1 MNNRYEIARE
11 FAKTINSQ
19 YIIKI
24 ILFGSVARHEDTTE
38 SDIEIFFNAVKPFIK
53 DIKRVWRALKL
64 TSPRVLKTIN
74 KRLTEKYIDTVDCMK
89 ETLMM
94 GVVTVEY
101 LEEHKEEFDADKKKL
116 AEAVINAVL
125 LKDILTGM
133 QEFHESIVELK
144 RGLDRVRISAK
155 YAMIANKKGL
165 KDIEKRSKEAAR
177 EVKKFNKRN
186 PGVLEEFE
194 VSLEGLSDEAK
205 EAVYEENPE
214 LSRMML
220 LNIIA
225 GRHKS
230 E

>member
-1 MNNRYEIARE
+1 MGNTN
-11 FAKTINSQ
+11 
-19 YIIKI
+19 
-24 ILFGSVARHEDTTE
+24 TTE

-177 EVKKFNKRN
+177 EVKKFNKMN

-205 EAVYEENPE
+205 EAIYEENPE
-214 LSRMML
+214 LSRMMM
-220 LNIIA
+220 LNVIA
-225 GRHKS
+225 GNHKS

>member
-1 MNNRYEIARE
+1 MGNTN
-11 FAKTINSQ
+11 
-19 YIIKI
+19 
-24 ILFGSVARHEDTTE
+24 TTE

-165 KDIEKRSKEAAR
+165 KDIKKRSKEAAR

-214 LSRMML
+214 LSRMMM
-220 LNIIA
+220 LNVIA
-225 GRHKS
+225 GNHRS
-230 E
+230 

>member
-1 MNNRYEIARE
+1 MGNTN
-11 FAKTINSQ
+11 
-19 YIIKI
+19 
-24 ILFGSVARHEDTTE
+24 TTE

-89 ETLMM
+89 ENLMM

-125 LKDILTGM
+125 LKDVLAGM

-205 EAVYEENPE
+205 EAIYEENPE
-214 LSRMML
+214 LSRMMM
-220 LNIIA
+220 LNVIA
-225 GRHKS
+225 GNHKS

>member
-1 MNNRYEIARE
+1 MGNTN
-11 FAKTINSQ
+11 
-19 YIIKI
+19 
-24 ILFGSVARHEDTTE
+24 TTE

-177 EVKKFNKRN
+177 EVKKFNKMN

-214 LSRMML
+214 LSRMMM
-220 LNIIA
+220 LNVIA
-225 GRHKS
+225 GNHRS
-230 E
+230 

>member
-1 MNNRYEIARE
+1 MGNTN
-11 FAKTINSQ
+11 
-19 YIIKI
+19 
-24 ILFGSVARHEDTTE
+24 TTE

-89 ETLMM
+89 ENLMM

-125 LKDILTGM
+125 LKDVLAGM

-214 LSRMML
+214 LSRMMM
-220 LNIIA
+220 LNVIA
-225 GRHKS
+225 GNHKS

>member
-1 MNNRYEIARE
+1 MGNTN
-11 FAKTINSQ
+11 
-19 YIIKI
+19 
-24 ILFGSVARHEDTTE
+24 TTE

-89 ETLMM
+89 ENLMM

-177 EVKKFNKRN
+177 EVKKFNKKN
-186 PGVLEEFE
+186 PGALEEFE
-194 VSLEGLSDEAK
+194 MTLEEVPFEMQEAML
-205 EAVYEENPE
+205 EENPE
-214 LSRMML
+214 MYRMML

>member
-1 MNNRYEIARE
+1 MGNTN
-11 FAKTINSQ
+11 
-19 YIIKI
+19 
-24 ILFGSVARHEDTTE
+24 TTE

-89 ETLMM
+89 ENLMM

-101 LEEHKEEFDADKKKL
+101 LEEHKEEFDADNKKL

-133 QEFHESIVELK
+133 QEFHDSIVELK
-144 RGLDRVRISAK
+144 RGLDRLRISAK

-177 EVKKFNKRN
+177 EVKKFNKMN

-214 LSRMML
+214 LSRMMM
-220 LNIIA
+220 LNVIA
-225 GRHKS
+225 GNHRS
-230 E
+230 

>member
-1 MNNRYEIARE
+1 MGNTN
-11 FAKTINSQ
+11 
-19 YIIKI
+19 
-24 ILFGSVARHEDTTE
+24 TTE
-38 SDIEIFFNAVKPFIK
+38 SDIEIFFNTVKPFIK
-53 DIKRVWRALKL
+53 DIKRVWKALKL

-133 QEFHESIVELK
+133 QEFHDSIVELK

-177 EVKKFNKRN
+177 EVKKFNKMN

-214 LSRMML
+214 LSRMMM
-220 LNIIA
+220 LNVIA
-225 GRHKS
+225 GNHRS
-230 E
+230 

>member
-1 MNNRYEIARE
+1 MGNTN
-11 FAKTINSQ
+11 
-19 YIIKI
+19 
-24 ILFGSVARHEDTTE
+24 TTE

-165 KDIEKRSKEAAR
+165 KDIKKRSKEAAR
-177 EVKKFNKRN
+177 EVKKFNKMN

-214 LSRMML
+214 LSRMMM
-220 LNIIA
+220 LNVIA
-225 GRHKS
+225 GNHRS
-230 E
+230 

>member
-1 MNNRYEIARE
+1 MGNTN
-11 FAKTINSQ
+11 
-19 YIIKI
+19 
-24 ILFGSVARHEDTTE
+24 TTE

-74 KRLTEKYIDTVDCMK
+74 KRLTEKYIDTVDCRK
-89 ETLMM
+89 ENLMM

-214 LSRMML
+214 LSRMMM
-220 LNIIA
+220 LNVIA
-225 GRHKS
+225 GNHRS
-230 E
+230 

>member
-1 MNNRYEIARE
+1 MGNTN
-11 FAKTINSQ
+11 
-19 YIIKI
+19 
-24 ILFGSVARHEDTTE
+24 TTE
-38 SDIEIFFNAVKPFIK
+38 SDIEIFFNTVKPFIK

-177 EVKKFNKRN
+177 EVKKFNKKN

-214 LSRMML
+214 LSRMMM
-220 LNIIA
+220 LNVIA
-225 GRHKS
+225 GNHKS

>member
-1 MNNRYEIARE
+1 MGNTN
-11 FAKTINSQ
+11 
-19 YIIKI
+19 
-24 ILFGSVARHEDTTE
+24 TTE

-133 QEFHESIVELK
+133 QEFHDSIVELK

-214 LSRMML
+214 LSRMMM
-220 LNIIA
+220 LNVIA
-225 GRHKS
+225 GNHRS
-230 E
+230 

>member
-1 MNNRYEIARE
+1 MGNTN
-11 FAKTINSQ
+11 
-19 YIIKI
+19 
-24 ILFGSVARHEDTTE
+24 TTE

-64 TSPRVLKTIN
+64 TSPRLLKTIN

-165 KDIEKRSKEAAR
+165 KDIKKRSKEAAR
-177 EVKKFNKRN
+177 EVKKFNKMN

-214 LSRMML
+214 LSRMMM
-220 LNIIA
+220 LNVIA
-225 GRHKS
+225 GNHRS
-230 E
+230 

>member
-1 MNNRYEIARE
+1 MGNTN
-11 FAKTINSQ
+11 
-19 YIIKI
+19 
-24 ILFGSVARHEDTTE
+24 TTE

-89 ETLMM
+89 ENLMM

-125 LKDILTGM
+125 FKDILTGM

-177 EVKKFNKRN
+177 EVKKFNKKN
-186 PGVLEEFE
+186 PGALEEFE
-194 VSLEGLSDEAK
+194 MTLEEVPFEMQEAML
-205 EAVYEENPE
+205 EENPE
-214 LSRMML
+214 MYRMML

>member
-1 MNNRYEIARE
+1 MGNTN
-11 FAKTINSQ
+11 
-19 YIIKI
+19 
-24 ILFGSVARHEDTTE
+24 TTE
-38 SDIEIFFNAVKPFIK
+38 SDIEIFFNTVKPFIK

-101 LEEHKEEFDADKKKL
+101 LEEHKEEFDADNKKL

-133 QEFHESIVELK
+133 QEFHDSIVELK

-214 LSRMML
+214 LSRMMM
-220 LNIIA
+220 LNVIA
-225 GRHKS
+225 GNHES
-230 E
+230 

>member
-1 MNNRYEIARE
+1 MGNTN
-11 FAKTINSQ
+11 
-19 YIIKI
+19 
-24 ILFGSVARHEDTTE
+24 TTE
-38 SDIEIFFNAVKPFIK
+38 SDIEIFFNTVKPFIK

-89 ETLMM
+89 ENLMM

-214 LSRMML
+214 LSRMMM
-220 LNIIA
+220 LNVIA
-225 GRHKS
+225 GNHRS

>member
-1 MNNRYEIARE
+1 MGNTN
-11 FAKTINSQ
+11 
-19 YIIKI
+19 
-24 ILFGSVARHEDTTE
+24 TTE

-205 EAVYEENPE
+205 EAAYEENPE
-214 LSRMML
+214 LSRMMM
-220 LNIIA
+220 LNVIA
-225 GRHKS
+225 GNHRS
-230 E
+230 

>member
-1 MNNRYEIARE
+1 MGNTN
-11 FAKTINSQ
+11 
-19 YIIKI
+19 
-24 ILFGSVARHEDTTE
+24 TTE

-144 RGLDRVRISAK
+144 RGLDRIRISAK

-214 LSRMML
+214 LSRMMM
-220 LNIIA
+220 LNVIA
-225 GRHKS
+225 GNHRS
-230 E
+230 

>member
-1 MNNRYEIARE
+1 MGNTNI
-11 FAKTINSQ
+11 
-19 YIIKI
+19 
-24 ILFGSVARHEDTTE
+24 TE
-38 SDIEIFFNAVKPFIK
+38 SDIEIFFNTVKPFIK

-101 LEEHKEEFDADKKKL
+101 LEEHKEEFDADNKKL

-133 QEFHESIVELK
+133 QEFHDSIVELK

-214 LSRMML
+214 LSRMMM
-220 LNIIA
+220 LNVIA
-225 GRHKS
+225 GNHRS
-230 E
+230 

>member
-1 MNNRYEIARE
+1 MGNTN
-11 FAKTINSQ
+11 
-19 YIIKI
+19 
-24 ILFGSVARHEDTTE
+24 TTE

-89 ETLMM
+89 ENLMM

-116 AEAVINAVL
+116 AEALINAVL

-144 RGLDRVRISAK
+144 RGLGRVRISAK

-177 EVKKFNKRN
+177 EVKKFNKKN
-186 PGVLEEFE
+186 PGALEEFE
-194 VSLEGLSDEAK
+194 MTLEEVPFEMQEAML
-205 EAVYEENPE
+205 EENPE
-214 LSRMML
+214 MYRMML

>member
-1 MNNRYEIARE
+1 MGNTN
-11 FAKTINSQ
+11 
-19 YIIKI
+19 
-24 ILFGSVARHEDTTE
+24 TTE

-74 KRLTEKYIDTVDCMK
+74 KSLTEKYIDTVDCMK

-177 EVKKFNKRN
+177 EVKKFNKMN

-205 EAVYEENPE
+205 AAVYEENPE
-214 LSRMML
+214 LSRMMM
-220 LNIIA
+220 LNVIA
-225 GRHKS
+225 GNHRS
-230 E
+230 

>member
-1 MNNRYEIARE
+1 MGNTN
-11 FAKTINSQ
+11 
-19 YIIKI
+19 
-24 ILFGSVARHEDTTE
+24 TTE
-38 SDIEIFFNAVKPFIK
+38 SDIEIFFNTVKPFIK

-89 ETLMM
+89 ENLMM

-214 LSRMML
+214 LSRMMM
-220 LNIIA
+220 LNVIA
-225 GRHKS
+225 GNHKS

>member
-1 MNNRYEIARE
+1 MGNTN
-11 FAKTINSQ
+11 
-19 YIIKI
+19 
-24 ILFGSVARHEDTTE
+24 TTE
-38 SDIEIFFNAVKPFIK
+38 SDIEIFFNTVKPFIK

-89 ETLMM
+89 ENLMM

-133 QEFHESIVELK
+133 QEFHDSIVELK

-214 LSRMML
+214 LSRMMM
-220 LNIIA
+220 LNVIA
-225 GRHKS
+225 GNHKS

>member
-1 MNNRYEIARE
+1 MGNTN
-11 FAKTINSQ
+11 
-19 YIIKI
+19 
-24 ILFGSVARHEDTTE
+24 TTE

-64 TSPRVLKTIN
+64 TSPRLLKTIN

-133 QEFHESIVELK
+133 QEFHDSIVELK

-214 LSRMML
+214 LSRMMM
-220 LNIIA
+220 LNVIA
-225 GRHKS
+225 GNHRS
-230 E
+230 

>member
-1 MNNRYEIARE
+1 MGNTN
-11 FAKTINSQ
+11 
-19 YIIKI
+19 
-24 ILFGSVARHEDTTE
+24 TTE

-64 TSPRVLKTIN
+64 TSPRLLKTIN

-89 ETLMM
+89 ENLMM

-214 LSRMML
+214 LSRMMM
-220 LNIIA
+220 LNVIA
-225 GRHKS
+225 GNHRS
-230 E
+230 

>member
-1 MNNRYEIARE
+1 MGNTN
-11 FAKTINSQ
+11 
-19 YIIKI
+19 
-24 ILFGSVARHEDTTE
+24 TTE

-89 ETLMM
+89 ENLMM

-101 LEEHKEEFDADKKKL
+101 LEEHKEEFDADNKKL

-133 QEFHESIVELK
+133 QEFHDSIVELK

-177 EVKKFNKRN
+177 EVKKFNKKN
-186 PGVLEEFE
+186 PGALEEFE
-194 VSLEGLSDEAK
+194 MTLEEVPFEMQEAML
-205 EAVYEENPE
+205 EENPE
-214 LSRMML
+214 MYRMML

>member
-1 MNNRYEIARE
+1 MGNTN
-11 FAKTINSQ
+11 
-19 YIIKI
+19 
-24 ILFGSVARHEDTTE
+24 TTE

-89 ETLMM
+89 ENLMM

-205 EAVYEENPE
+205 EAIYEENPE
-214 LSRMML
+214 LSRMMI
-220 LNIIA
+220 LNVIA
-225 GRHKS
+225 GNHRF
-230 E
+230 

>member
-1 MNNRYEIARE
+1 MGNTN
-11 FAKTINSQ
+11 
-19 YIIKI
+19 
-24 ILFGSVARHEDTTE
+24 TTE

-214 LSRMML
+214 LSRMMM
-220 LNIIA
+220 LNVIA
-225 GRHKS
+225 GNHRS
-230 E
+230 

>member
-1 MNNRYEIARE
+1 MGNTN
-11 FAKTINSQ
+11 
-19 YIIKI
+19 
-24 ILFGSVARHEDTTE
+24 TTE

-64 TSPRVLKTIN
+64 TSPRLLKTIN

-89 ETLMM
+89 ETLMI

-177 EVKKFNKRN
+177 EVKKFNKMN

-214 LSRMML
+214 LSRMMM
-220 LNIIA
+220 LNVIA
-225 GRHKS
+225 GNHRS
-230 E
+230 

>member
-1 MNNRYEIARE
+1 MGNTN
-11 FAKTINSQ
+11 
-19 YIIKI
+19 
-24 ILFGSVARHEDTTE
+24 TTE

-89 ETLMM
+89 ENLMM

-133 QEFHESIVELK
+133 QEFHESIVE
-144 RGLDRVRISAK
+144 
-155 YAMIANKKGL
+155 
-165 KDIEKRSKEAAR
+165 
-177 EVKKFNKRN
+177 
-186 PGVLEEFE
+186 
-194 VSLEGLSDEAK
+194 
-205 EAVYEENPE
+205 
-214 LSRMML
+214 
-220 LNIIA
+220 
-225 GRHKS
+225 
-230 E
+230 

>member
-1 MNNRYEIARE
+1 MGNTN
-11 FAKTINSQ
+11 
-19 YIIKI
+19 
-24 ILFGSVARHEDTTE
+24 TTE

-177 EVKKFNKRN
+177 EVKKFNKKN
-186 PGVLEEFE
+186 PGALEEFE
-194 VSLEGLSDEAK
+194 MTLEEVPFEMQEAML
-205 EAVYEENPE
+205 EENPE
-214 LSRMML
+214 MYRMML

>member
-1 MNNRYEIARE
+1 MGNTN
-11 FAKTINSQ
+11 
-19 YIIKI
+19 
-24 ILFGSVARHEDTTE
+24 TTE
-38 SDIEIFFNAVKPFIK
+38 SDIEIFFNTVKPFIK

-101 LEEHKEEFDADKKKL
+101 LEEHKEEFDADNKKL

-133 QEFHESIVELK
+133 QEFHDSIVELK

-214 LSRMML
+214 LSRMMM
-220 LNIIA
+220 LNVIA
-225 GRHKS
+225 GNHRS
-230 E
+230 

>member
-1 MNNRYEIARE
+1 MGNTN
-11 FAKTINSQ
+11 
-19 YIIKI
+19 
-24 ILFGSVARHEDTTE
+24 TTE

-133 QEFHESIVELK
+133 QEFYESIVELK

-177 EVKKFNKRN
+177 EVKKFNKMN

-214 LSRMML
+214 LSRMMM
-220 LNIIA
+220 LNVIA
-225 GRHKS
+225 GNHRS
-230 E
+230 

>member
-1 MNNRYEIARE
+1 MGNTN
-11 FAKTINSQ
+11 
-19 YIIKI
+19 
-24 ILFGSVARHEDTTE
+24 TTE

-64 TSPRVLKTIN
+64 TSPRVLNTIN

-89 ETLMM
+89 ESLMM

-133 QEFHESIVELK
+133 QEFHDSIVELK
-144 RGLDRVRISAK
+144 RGLDRLRISAK

-214 LSRMML
+214 LSRMMM
-220 LNIIA
+220 LNVIA
-225 GRHKS
+225 GNHRS
-230 E
+230 

>member
-1 MNNRYEIARE
+1 MGNTN
-11 FAKTINSQ
+11 
-19 YIIKI
+19 
-24 ILFGSVARHEDTTE
+24 TTE

-133 QEFHESIVELK
+133 QEFHDSIVELK

-177 EVKKFNKRN
+177 EVKKFNKMN

-214 LSRMML
+214 LSRMMM
-220 LNIIA
+220 LNVIA
-225 GRHKS
+225 GNHRS
-230 E
+230 